1 MHNTTQRPSANINIV
16 NSLDLINAVRKHEIL
31 YNRAANG
38 YTNIKLREH
47 GWEKVALELFPHY
60 INCSDYLRDQIR
72 MCVRQRWKKLRD
84 DVTCKIRNIKSVEN
98 YTRKKEGT
106 LLAQL
111 EFLIPFINSP
121 SCTRLA
127 QELGLQK
134 NTSNPNVLLD
144 DDDENE
150 FENCIDLTSDDNHF
164 DNNLSITEATQRID
178 FEVDNTHLNE
188 VTSSAPEYQNE
199 MQQTDENDSNI
210 PEECEFLSSSPRSC
224 KVTDENLESY
234 NEGNDDNET
243 NNPGN
248 ENSSNSRK
256 RLNFENDNT
265 GNYDTDVQTQILTY
279 LSNIEKRQRLES
291 QNDNYNQDEDRMF
304 LLSLVSDLKRVPAA
318 SKMLVKAEI
327 TASIARAVDQQK
339 NVFS

>member
-1 MHNTTQRPSANINIV
+1 
-16 NSLDLINAVRKHEIL
+16 
-31 YNRAANG
+31 
-38 YTNIKLREH
+38 
-47 GWEKVALELFPHY
+47 
-60 INCSDYLRDQIR
+60 

-84 DVTCKIRNIKSVEN
+84 DVTCKIRNIKTVEN

-121 SCTRLA
+121 SCARLA

-134 NTSNPNVLLD
+134 NTSSPID

-150 FENCIDLTSDDNHF
+150 FENCIDLTSDDVI
-164 DNNLSITEATQRID
+164 DNSLSITETTQRIE
-178 FEVDNTHLNE
+178 FEADNTHLNE

-210 PEECEFLSSSPRSC
+210 PEEFEFLSSSPRSC
-224 KVTDENLESY
+224 KVTDENLELY
-234 NEGNDDNET
+234 NGGNDGIET
-243 NNPGN
+243 NNSVN
-248 ENSSNSRK
+248 ENSNSRK
-256 RLNFENDNT
+256 RSNFENEST
-265 GNYDTDVQTQILTY
+265 GNYDADVQSQILTY

-291 QNDNYNQDEDRMF
+291 QNDYYNQDEDRMF

-327 TASIARAVDQQK
+327 TAAIARAVDQ
-339 NVFS
+339 

>member
-1 MHNTTQRPSANINIV
+1 MHNTTQRLSVIGNINIV

-31 YNRAANG
+31 YNRAAKG

-60 INCSDYLRDQIR
+60 INCSNYLRDQIR

-121 SCTRLA
+121 SCARLA

-134 NTSNPNVLLD
+134 NTSSPID

-150 FENCIDLTSDDNHF
+150 FENCIDLTSDDVIDNQF
-164 DNNLSITEATQRID
+164 DNSLSITEPTQRIE
-178 FEVDNTHLNE
+178 FEADNTHLNE

-210 PEECEFLSSSPRSC
+210 PEEFEFLSSSPRSC
-224 KVTDENLESY
+224 KVTDENLAVY
-234 NEGNDDNET
+234 NGGNDDIET
-243 NNPGN
+243 NNSGN

-256 RLNFENDNT
+256 RSNFENENT
-265 GNYDTDVQTQILTY
+265 GNHDADVQSQILTY
-279 LSNIEKRQRLES
+279 LSNIEKRQRLDS
-291 QNDNYNQDEDRMF
+291 QNDHYNQDEDRMF

-327 TASIARAVDQQK
+327 MATIARAVDQ
-339 NVFS
+339 

>member
-1 MHNTTQRPSANINIV
+1 
-16 NSLDLINAVRKHEIL
+16 
-31 YNRAANG
+31 
-38 YTNIKLREH
+38 
-47 GWEKVALELFPHY
+47 
-60 INCSDYLRDQIR
+60 

-121 SCTRLA
+121 SCARCVYRKLPLSSCVSKYNNSNILRLA

-134 NTSNPNVLLD
+134 NTSSPID

-150 FENCIDLTSDDNHF
+150 FENCIDLTSDDVI
-164 DNNLSITEATQRID
+164 DNSLSITEATQRIE

-199 MQQTDENDSNI
+199 MQQTDENASNI
-210 PEECEFLSSSPRSC
+210 PEEFEFLSSSPRSC
-224 KVTDENLESY
+224 KVTDENLELY
-234 NEGNDDNET
+234 NRGNDDIEI
-243 NNPGN
+243 NNCNN

-256 RLNFENDNT
+256 RSNFENENI
-265 GNYDTDVQTQILTY
+265 GNCDADVQSQILTY

-291 QNDNYNQDEDRMF
+291 QNDYYNQDEDRMF

-327 TASIARAVDQQK
+327 TAAIARAVDQ
-339 NVFS
+339 